1 MDAKHYFDVEAYF
14 RTLCD
19 ANRLARAESF
29 RFCTCSGIESLQEPL
44 QRFARDKAFFCVDDI
59 NDGSITR
66 GQGGGFYKHRTITV
80 FLMRRY
86 TFNDEPSRLHALS
99 VCRRLMT
106 QLLSKLIVDAE
117 DLENE
122 LVYLD
127 TANVMCRELGQYF
140 LNGCTGLYFMI
151 DISEPVDLVYASEEW
166 QS

>member
-1 MDAKHYFDVEAYF
+1 M
-14 RTLCD
+14 
-19 ANRLARAESF
+19 N
-29 RFCTCSGIESLQEPL
+29 
-44 QRFARDKAFFCVDDI
+44 
-59 NDGSITR
+59 
-66 GQGGGFYKHRTITV
+66 
-80 FLMRRY
+80 
-86 TFNDEPSRLHALS
+86 
-99 VCRRLMT
+99 